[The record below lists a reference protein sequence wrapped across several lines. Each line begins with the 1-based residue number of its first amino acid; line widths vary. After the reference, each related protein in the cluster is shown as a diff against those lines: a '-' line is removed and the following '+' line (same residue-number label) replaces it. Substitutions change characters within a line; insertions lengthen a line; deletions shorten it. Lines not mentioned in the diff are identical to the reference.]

1 MIFTMH
7 FLQSALQTKGGKK
20 YTSARTHV
28 GVVDEEEGYRKY
40 SADTSRPFVQ
50 GRRFS
55 TKIKGKLFI
64 QKESNVQIKKLEV
77 KKYVWYCRIY
87 WNRTGST
94 CAFAGA

>member
-20 YTSARTHV
+20 YTSARTDV

-55 TKIKGKLFI
+55 TK
-64 QKESNVQIKKLEV
+64 
-77 KKYVWYCRIY
+77 
-87 WNRTGST
+87 
-94 CAFAGA
+94 

>member
-1 MIFTMH
+1 MH

-20 YTSARTHV
+20 YTSARTDV

-64 QKESNVQIKKLEV
+64 QKE
-77 KKYVWYCRIY
+77 KKYGSFY
-87 WNRTGST
+87 NRFKKKTT
-94 CAFAGA
+94 YK